1 MRDPRPPTGSTR
13 CVILSGDFEHWSGGQ
28 CAPHLMTGFEAAF
41 DVVASQTTLAVV
53 ESLTGLDFG
62 ALKASDHLAAGGVA
76 GTLESA
82 EFGGAARP
90 LSDLEDIDF

>member
-1 MRDPRPPTGSTR
+1 MSYSQAISNTGAA
-13 CVILSGDFEHWSGGQ
+13 DN
-28 CAPHLMTGFEAAF
+28 AHLTALTGFEAAF

-82 EFGGAARP
+82 EFGGPTRP

>member
-1 MRDPRPPTGSTR
+1 MSHSQAISNTGAS
-13 CVILSGDFEHWSGGQ
+13 DN
-28 CAPHLMTGFEAAF
+28 PHLTALPGFEAAF